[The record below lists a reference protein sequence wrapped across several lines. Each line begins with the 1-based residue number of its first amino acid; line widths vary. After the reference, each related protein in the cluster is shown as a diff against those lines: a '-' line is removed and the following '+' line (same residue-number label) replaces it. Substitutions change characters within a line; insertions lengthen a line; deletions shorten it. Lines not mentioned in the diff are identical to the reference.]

1 MMITTAQ
8 TDIRELAYR
17 SSNGIDVRLLWDA
30 NAGGCF
36 VTVVDLSS
44 LEAFEITVG
53 DRSPM
58 DVFHHPYASLDEP
71 RAA

>member
-1 MMITTAQ
+1 MMTTTAQ
-8 TDIRELAYR
+8 TDIRELAHR
-17 SSNGIDVRLLWDA
+17 SSNGVDVRLLWDA
-30 NAGGCF
+30 SAGGCF
-36 VTVVDLSS
+36 VTVVDLST
-44 LEAFEITVG
+44 LEAFEIAVG

>member
-8 TDIRELAYR
+8 SDIRELAHR
-17 SSNGIDVRLLWDA
+17 SSSGIDVRLRWDA

-44 LEAFEITVG
+44 LEAFEIAVG

-58 DVFHHPYASLDEP
+58 DVFHHPYASLGA